1 VGMVQTLAAK
11 LEETT
16 LEKEFQILYDNVV
29 KKHEKE
35 ISDTKKQL
43 IKVGK
48 VESEIKKV
56 LHNLALQH
64 EKELQDKAPAMQAK
78 AEAKF

>member
-1 VGMVQTLAAK
+1 MVQTLAAK

-29 KKHEKE
+29 KKNEKE
-35 ISDTKKQL
+35 ISDTKKKL

-64 EKELQDKAPAMQAK
+64 EKELQDKAPAM
-78 AEAKF
+78 

>member
-1 VGMVQTLAAK
+1 MNEKGQLSIKKMTVGMVQTLAAK

-64 EKELQDKAPAMQAK
+64 EK
-78 AEAKF
+78 

>member
-1 VGMVQTLAAK
+1 MTVGMVQTLAAK

-35 ISDTKKQL
+35 ISDTKN
-43 IKVGK
+43 
-48 VESEIKKV
+48 S
-56 LHNLALQH
+56 
-64 EKELQDKAPAMQAK
+64 
-78 AEAKF
+78 